1 MPTLAGLSTAAP
13 AHVLLQG
20 EIKPFVTALFRESLG
35 KDVNRLGAVFD
46 AAEIRTRHVA
56 MPLAWFERDHGFA
69 EKNAA
74 YVEAALELAARAAS
88 SCLDR
93 AGVTA
98 SDVDHIVLAS
108 TTGLAT
114 PSLDARLVN
123 QLGFRGDCK
132 RTPLWGLGCAGGA
145 AGLARAAEFA
155 LADPEA
161 LVLFVAVELCSLTF
175 QRNDFS
181 RENFVATALFAD
193 GAAAVL
199 LAGSAATSKLN
210 GHGPLGHAPAAPR
223 LEVVCAA
230 SRMRPDSLDVM
241 GWDVNDDG
249 LKVVFSRDI
258 PRLVA
263 EWVGPEMA
271 SFLAQR
277 GLAWSDISHLA
288 FHPGGPKVLRSY
300 QEELGLPALALEASR
315 EVLATYGNMSSPTCL
330 FVLERLLEQGV
341 SPGERILVAALGP
354 GFAAEMVLL
363 QAVDRA

>member
-1 MPTLAGLSTAAP
+1 MPIVAGLRTAAP
-13 AHVLLQG
+13 PHVLSQA

-35 KDVNRLGAVFD
+35 KDVDRLGQVFD
-46 AAEIRTRHVA
+46 SSGIRTRHVA
-56 MPLAWFERDHGFA
+56 MPLEWFERDRGFA
-69 EKNAA
+69 EKNAC
-74 YVEAALELAARAAS
+74 YVEGALGLAARAAAG
-88 SCLDR
+88 CLER
-93 AGVTA
+93 AGVLAT
-98 SDVDHIVLAS
+98 DVDHIVLAS

-114 PSLDARLVN
+114 PSLEARLVN
-123 QLGFRGDCK
+123 RLGFRSDCK

-199 LAGSAATSKLN
+199 LAGRAATPRLN
-210 GHGPLGHAPAAPR
+210 GHGPLGERTAAPR
-223 LEVVCAA
+223 LQVVRAA
-230 SRMRPDSLDVM
+230 SRIRPDSLGVM

-258 PRLVA
+258 PRLVR
-263 EWVGPEMA
+263 EWVGPEIE
-271 SFLAQR
+271 SFLR
-277 GLAWSDISHLA
+277 GQGLGWNDISHLA

-300 QEELGLPALALEASR
+300 EEELGLPASALEAAR
-315 EVLATYGNMSSPTCL
+315 EVLADFGNMSSPTCL

-341 SPGERILVAALGP
+341 SPGEKILVAALGP

-363 QAVDRA
+363 SAVT